1 MPGTRLEVLRE
12 ALPRGGE
19 YAEPGVDIVE
29 ELTPPMVPRGV
40 VRAALRGYRTHRL
53 GAGRTLELPHG
64 TLTESDLP
72 DQEPTPRAALAG
84 ELRRA

>member
-1 MPGTRLEVLRE
+1 
-12 ALPRGGE
+12 
-19 YAEPGVDIVE
+19 
-29 ELTPPMVPRGV
+29 MVPRGV

-84 ELRRA
+84 GLRRA